1 MNVCDA
7 FTCFIYIKQ
16 CIISNVILKMVI
28 KLLELL
34 VCYYSITNVNTLYS
48 VFVHQCFIELT

>member
-7 FTCFIYIKQ
+7 FTCFIYMKQ
-16 CIISNVILKMVI
+16 CTISNAILKMV

-48 VFVHQCFIELT
+48 VFVDQCFIELT

>member
-1 MNVCDA
+1 MHVCDVL
-7 FTCFIYIKQ
+7 TCFIYMKQ
-16 CIISNVILKMVI
+16 CTISNVLLNMAI

-48 VFVHQCFIELT
+48 VFVDQCFIELT

>member
-16 CIISNVILKMVI
+16 CIISNVILKMAI

-48 VFVHQCFIELT
+48 VFVDQCFIELT